1 MVAPGSAK
9 STTSFDMEAKIALP
23 SGKAV
28 SFVAAILASSLSNAE
43 VLLQVNVSAPAGAGA
58 DRVVN
63 ASLGVVGATRKQAT
77 LNSTLSFQLPD
88 APTLSLRVLADRS
101 IVETCIV
108 R

>member
-1 MVAPGSAK
+1 
-9 STTSFDMEAKIALP
+9 MEAKIALP
-23 SGKAV
+23 SGKPV

-43 VLLQVNVSAPAGAGA
+43 VLLQVNVSAPAGGA

-77 LNSTLSFQLPD
+77 LNTTLSFRLPD
-88 APTLSLRVLADRS
+88 APALSLRVLADRS
-101 IVETCIV
+101 IVETFIV

>member
-1 MVAPGSAK
+1 MAAPGSAK

-63 ASLGVVGATRKQAT
+63 ASLGVVGATGFCSEER
-77 LNSTLSFQLPD
+77 
-88 APTLSLRVLADRS
+88 LRRNGVNGTN
-101 IVETCIV
+101 VFC
-108 R
+108 